1 MKKRENKG
9 IRKAYATP
17 RLKNMG
23 NVAKITLKTG
33 STADGT
39 EPGFV

>member
-1 MKKRENKG
+1 MKKRENK
-9 IRKAYATP
+9 RVYATP
-17 RLKNMG
+17 KLKNMG

-39 EPGFV
+39 EPGFI